1 MRFKTKLKI
10 FLIILVIFLLWYF
23 FIYKPRLKKQKL
35 SEMNIS
41 GSGQQHILWGHP
53 VCEND
58 MIFEYEGFVSGYDTI
73 KLNPRWVSYNLKKEY
88 LKGQK
93 FLKERKF
100 APDPSLDKDLQAANG
115 DYTKSGYDRGH
126 LARQADMKGRSR
138 KCELESCYFTNI
150 SPQKQDFNRETWNNL
165 ERAVDDLTLR
175 HDESWIVTGPYFD
188 DEIDLLKKRVEIPD
202 GFYKIAILR
211 KGKNFHPLAFV
222 LDMESQ
228 STDLEKYTVTIDSV
242 ESLTG
247 IDFFHELADSLENPF
262 ESKLLPIP
270 YGWK

>member
-1 MRFKTKLKI
+1 
-10 FLIILVIFLLWYF
+10 
-23 FIYKPRLKKQKL
+23 
-35 SEMNIS
+35 
-41 GSGQQHILWGHP
+41 
-53 VCEND
+53 
-58 MIFEYEGFVSGYDTI
+58 
-73 KLNPRWVSYNLKKEY
+73 
-88 LKGQK
+88 
-93 FLKERKF
+93 
-100 APDPSLDKDLQAANG
+100 
-115 DYTKSGYDRGH
+115 
-126 LARQADMKGRSR
+126 MKGRSK

-165 ERAVDDLTLR
+165 ERAVDDLTIR
-175 HDESWIVTGPYFD
+175 HDESWIITGPYFD
-188 DEIDLLKKRVEIPD
+188 DKIDLLKKRVEIPD

-222 LDMESQ
+222 LNMESQ

-247 IDFFHELADSLENPF
+247 IDFFHELADSLEFSF